1 MSSFHDNKTRYISE
15 VSLRVVDIDKLIEF
29 YNKVLGY
36 EVINKEEESVL
47 LEKDQENWLCEISI

>member
-1 MSSFHDNKTRYISE
+1 MSSIHDNKTRYISE

-29 YNKVLGY
+29 YNKVLGF

-47 LEKDQENWLCEISI
+47 LEKDQENGINQMRF

>member
-29 YNKVLGY
+29 YNKVLGF

-47 LEKDQENWLCEISI
+47 LEKDQENGINQMRF

>member
-29 YNKVLGY
+29 YNKVLGF
-36 EVINKEEESVL
+36 EVINKEEESAL
-47 LEKDQENWLCEISI
+47 LEKDQENGINQMRF

>member
-29 YNKVLGY
+29 YNKVLGF